1 MTLLKNDP
9 WFANKPER
17 GWASV
22 VTADGAVGLDTN
34 GAAWKSVITAPAD
47 GLLVDSLIVASN
59 DTAARVLA
67 VAIRTGTTI
76 NLLGCVNIPA
86 NAGTNGTVA
95 AVDLL
100 ANTVLLGC
108 PISPQGKRFLRL
120 RPNEELVVGTT
131 SAVSASTAV
140 RVSAS
145 GVSFVPEP

>member
-17 GWASV
+17 GFASI
-22 VTADGAVGLDTN
+22 ANGDGAVALDTN
-34 GAAWKSVITAPAD
+34 SVAWKEVLTAPND

-59 DTAARVLA
+59 DSAARVLA
-67 VAIRTGTTI
+67 VAIKVGTTI
-76 NLLGCVNIPA
+76 NLIGCVNIPA

-100 ANTVLLGC
+100 ANTILLGL
-108 PISPQGKRFLRL
+108 PISPQSKRFIRL
-120 RPNEELVVGTT
+120 KPTEVLVVGTT
-131 SAVSASTAV
+131 TAVTAALFV

-145 GVSFVPEP
+145 GVSYVPEP